1 MRRYRERERERE
13 CVGLVYGIMMG
24 DRGVKAGGF
33 CEAFISLF
41 CCCKDTKNLLL
52 LLLLLTATTF
62 YFNLLLRF

>member
-1 MRRYRERERERE
+1 
-13 CVGLVYGIMMG
+13 VGLVYGIMMG